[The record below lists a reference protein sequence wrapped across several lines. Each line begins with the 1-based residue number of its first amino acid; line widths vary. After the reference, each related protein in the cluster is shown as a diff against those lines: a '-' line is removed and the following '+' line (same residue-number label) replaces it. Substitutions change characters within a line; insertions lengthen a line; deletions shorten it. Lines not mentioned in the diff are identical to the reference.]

1 MNCRGC
7 LKEIEEELCGKC
19 RKELFDGEKIS
30 LHLDFPLP
38 EQDERAV
45 LLKNVQ
51 RISISG
57 AQVKYSVKR
66 EAGKLVLTENGGEY
80 ILKPIPVGAFIKL
93 DQAPANE
100 HLTMQI
106 TRQIF
111 DIPTAI
117 CAIVYFNDTLP
128 AYLTRRFDV
137 KPDGSRTQQEDF
149 AQLAQLNEDNSGKDY
164 KYEYSYEAAAELI
177 RKNVVTHQTELETFF
192 KQVVAN
198 YILQNGDSHLKNFSV
213 FRTEYGDYRL
223 TPAYDIMNTKIHIP
237 TDVDLALKKGLFKD
251 DFETDSHKANA
262 FYAYDDFFEFGK
274 RIGIS
279 EARTKKILSVFTES
293 YGPVLTLIEKS
304 FLKKDSKE
312 KYQALFKD
320 KFTAINYSF
329 TKKII

>member
-1 MNCRGC
+1 MNCQGC
-7 LKEIEEELCGKC
+7 LKEIEEELCSKC
-19 RKELFDGEKIS
+19 RKELFDGEKIP
-30 LHLDFPLP
+30 LRLDFPSL
-38 EQDERAV
+38 EQDERAI

-57 AQVKYSVKR
+57 AQVKYSLKR
-66 EAGKLVLTENGGEY
+66 EGGKLGLTEIGGEY
-80 ILKPIPVGAFIKL
+80 ILKPIPVGGFIKL

-106 TRQIF
+106 ARQIF
-111 DIPTAI
+111 DISTAP
-117 CAIVYFNDTLP
+117 CAIIYFSDGLP

-137 KPDGSRTQQEDF
+137 KPDGNRTQQEDF
-149 AQLAQLNEDNSGKDY
+149 AQLAQLNEDNAGPDY
-164 KYEYSYEAAAELI
+164 KYEYSYEEAAELI
-177 RKNVVTHQTELETFF
+177 KKYVPTHQAELETFF

-251 DFETDSHKANA
+251 DFETDSYKSNA
-262 FYAYDDFFEFGK
+262 YYAYDDFFEFGK

-293 YGPVLTLIEKS
+293 YGPVLTLIGKS
-304 FLKKDSKE
+304 FLKKEILD
-312 KYQALFKD
+312 KYKALFKD
-320 KFTAINYSF
+320 KHNAINYSF
-329 TKKII
+329 TKKI